1 MSKELEPRLLTDEER
16 HKFFR
21 YCEAQS
27 EDHMDLAKQ
36 MSKIGIADVIR
47 KREQNISVAY
57 KLVAQDLDPSKWES
71 VEVKG

>member
-16 HKFFR
+16 RKFFR

-27 EDHMDLAKQ
+27 EDRMDMAKQ
-36 MSKIGIADVIR
+36 MSKIGINNQMLQ
-47 KREQNISVAY
+47 RERNISVAY